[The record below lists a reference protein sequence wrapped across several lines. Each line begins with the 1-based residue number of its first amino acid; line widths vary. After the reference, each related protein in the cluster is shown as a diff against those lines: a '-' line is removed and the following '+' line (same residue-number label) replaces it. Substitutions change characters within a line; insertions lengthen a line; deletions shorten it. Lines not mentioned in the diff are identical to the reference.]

1 MDKKFLKLAIILGI
15 LAGLGPLVTDLY
27 IPSLPTVS
35 KFFNAS
41 TSITQLSLTTSL
53 LGLAIGQVIIG
64 PISDKTGRRKPLIL
78 SLIIFTFSS
87 LLCPLTSSIY
97 IFILMRFLQGLAGAG
112 GIVISRAMARD
123 IYSGK
128 LLVQFFSMLML
139 VNGIAPII
147 SPVLG
152 AQLLKFVNWKGI
164 FYILTV
170 LGLLL
175 CIMVWAG
182 IKESLSLNMRTAG
195 NLKNNFIGLLHL
207 FKDDV
212 FIGYTFI
219 QGFILAGMFGYISA
233 SPFVIQ
239 DIYGLSAQQFS
250 LCFAINGLG
259 IVTMTQ
265 VSGHLAK
272 KIALNKILGAGLLIS
287 LLGSL
292 VLFSMTIVN
301 GPLISILIPLFIV
314 ISSVGTITTTTGS
327 LAMEPKGDEAGSAS
341 SLLGFIPFALGALA
355 SPLVGIA
362 GEKTSVPM
370 GAVILFCNAA
380 AALIFIFIISK
391 YKKQLNI

>member
-1 MDKKFLKLAIILGI
+1 MKKEFFKLAVILGI

-53 LGLAIGQVIIG
+53 LGLAIGQIIIG

-97 IFILMRFLQGLAGAG
+97 FFILMRLLQGLAGAG

-152 AQLLKFVNWKGI
+152 AQLLKFVNWQGI
-164 FYILTV
+164 FYILAI

-182 IKESLSLNMRTAG
+182 IKESLSINMRSIG
-195 NLKNNFIGLLHL
+195 NLRNNFVGLIHL
-207 FKDDV
+207 FKDEI

-265 VSGHLAK
+265 VTGHLAK
-272 KIALNKILGAGLLIS
+272 KFPLNKILGGGLFIS

-292 VLFSMTIVN
+292 VLFGMTIIN

-341 SLLGFIPFALGALA
+341 SLLGFMPFALGALA

-362 GEKTSVPM
+362 GENTSIPM
-370 GAVILFCNAA
+370 GIVILFCNAA
-380 AALIFIFIISK
+380 ATLIFIFIISK

>member
-1 MDKKFLKLAIILGI
+1 MKKEFFKLAVILGI

-53 LGLAIGQVIIG
+53 LGLAIGQIIIG

-97 IFILMRFLQGLAGAG
+97 VFILMRLLQGLAGAG

-139 VNGIAPII
+139 INGIAPII

-152 AQLLKFVNWKGI
+152 AQLLKFVNWQGI
-164 FYILTV
+164 FYILAI

-182 IKESLSLNMRTAG
+182 IKESLSINMRSIG
-195 NLKNNFIGLLHL
+195 NLRNNFVGLIHL
-207 FKDDV
+207 FKDEI

-265 VSGHLAK
+265 VTGHLAK
-272 KIALNKILGAGLLIS
+272 KIPLNKILGVGLFIS

-292 VLFSMTIVN
+292 VLFGMTIIN

-341 SLLGFIPFALGALA
+341 SLLGFMPFALGAIA

-362 GEKTSVPM
+362 GENTSVPM
-370 GAVILFCNAA
+370 GIVILFCNAA
-380 AALIFIFIISK
+380 AALIFICIISK
-391 YKKQLNI
+391 HKKQLEV

>member
-1 MDKKFLKLAIILGI
+1 MDKNFLKLAIILGI

-35 KFFNAS
+35 NFFNAS
-41 TSITQLSLTTSL
+41 TSTTQLSLTTSL
-53 LGLAIGQVIIG
+53 LGLAIGQIIIG

-78 SLIIFTFSS
+78 SLIIFTLSS

-152 AQLLKFVNWKGI
+152 AQLLRFVNWKGI
-164 FYILTV
+164 FYILTF
-170 LGLLL
+170 LGILL
-175 CIMVWAG
+175 CITVWIG
-182 IKESLSLNMRTAG
+182 TRESLPLNKRING
-195 NLKNNFIGLLHL
+195 NLKNSFVSLIYL
-207 FKDDV
+207 FKDKI

-259 IVTMTQ
+259 IVLTTQ
-265 VSGHLAK
+265 ISGHLAK
-272 KIALNKILGAGLLIS
+272 KFAINKILGVGLLIS
-287 LLGSL
+287 FLGSL
-292 VLFSMTIVN
+292 ILFAMTVIN

-327 LAMEPKGDEAGSAS
+327 LAMDPKGDNAGSAS
-341 SLLGFIPFALGALA
+341 SLLGFVPFALGALA

-370 GAVILFCNAA
+370 GIVILFCNAA
-380 AALIFIFIISK
+380 AALIFIFTICK
-391 YKKQLNI
+391 YKKQLDI